1 MPKYNW
7 RTLGEI
13 VGLLSVVASLLFV
26 GFQLKQDQTL
36 ARSEL
41 ASDGFNSMSRIAQ
54 TLSEA
59 EFAAIYAKMLKEP
72 QQLSMEEIIQVN
84 AFLTQVSDLIAR
96 ECYLKQRGVYVEC
109 DNLVRDS
116 IRRYFGNAYAQA
128 WWRISDTRAVVELPA
143 WVDDEIY
150 KTSQQAEIERIKL
163 IREEI
168 GRIAK

>member
-1 MPKYNW
+1 MPKFNW
-7 RTLGEI
+7 RALGEM

-26 GFQLKQDQTL
+26 GFQMKQDQTL

-41 ASDGFNSMSRIAQ
+41 ASDGFNGMSQIAQ
-54 TLSEA
+54 VLTEP

-72 QQLSMEEIIQVN
+72 QKLSIEEMIQVN
-84 AFLTQVSDLIAR
+84 AFLTQVSDLVAR
-96 ECYLKQRGVYVEC
+96 ECYLTERGVYVEC
-109 DNLVRDS
+109 DNLVRDT

-128 WWRISDTRAVVELPA
+128 WWRVSDTRPQVELPE

-150 KTSQQAEIERIKL
+150 NASQQAEIERIKS

-168 GRIAK
+168 DPSAK